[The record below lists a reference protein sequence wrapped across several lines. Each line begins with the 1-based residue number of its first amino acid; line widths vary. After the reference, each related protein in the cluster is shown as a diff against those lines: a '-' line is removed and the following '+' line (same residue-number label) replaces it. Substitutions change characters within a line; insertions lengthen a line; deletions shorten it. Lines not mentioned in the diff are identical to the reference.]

1 MGAKV
6 KLLSML
12 TSTLHTPSHVVLM
25 ANVLF
30 EQLFYLFLNSN
41 RYYVDQNVSYQFSAN
56 SDGFR
61 KNYDFNF
68 L

>member
-1 MGAKV
+1 
-6 KLLSML
+6 
-12 TSTLHTPSHVVLM
+12 M

-30 EQLFYLFLNSN
+30 AVDIGQEQLFYLFLNSN
-41 RYYVDQNVSYQFSAN
+41 RYYVDKNVSYQFSAN

-61 KNYDFNF
+61 KNDDFNF